1 MQSSAARPGQPPNLP
16 WRTLLV
22 SSGVGHCLQLIP
34 PDPINA
40 VEPPSVLSRPPHDQ
54 CLPAP
59 LTSTLNAPY
68 VLADEWEAV
77 KLGISGPI
85 TDMWWL
91 LLVNIQSADPA
102 SVHSGEPL
110 RRRDHIPQRRHMGV
124 SSRSWRCQL
133 KTCNCLTPSKRLL
146 SAFLSA
152 LAPEECG
159 WTTLWSME
167 FELQARLTPQMHI
180 NYHNNVKAGEQGT
193 ITKRVW

>member
-1 MQSSAARPGQPPNLP
+1 VWSASECNRPLP
-16 WRTLLV
+16 GLANRRICPGEPCWFR
-22 SSGVGHCLQLIP
+22 SGVGHCLQLIP

-159 WTTLWSME
+159 ATTSWNGVRVTSE
-167 FELQARLTPQMHI
+167 AYTPDA
-180 NYHNNVKAGEQGT
+180 YKLP
-193 ITKRVW
+193 